1 MSIQTIKATKLPIV
15 ENKALKG
22 GLTNSVQRY
31 SIYYLFPLVE
41 NNIVKYS
48 QKISVEH
55 YIEKPDTKTKPLS
68 LRFHNDVFLK
78 EFIFELAQAYAVFQ
92 RMQHPSLTLLSQEGS
107 VFHNN
112 QMMELMKGVND
123 SYKEGL
129 LKKI

>member
-1 MSIQTIKATKLPIV
+1 MPTQTIKAIKLPII

-22 GLTNSVQRY
+22 GLTNSMQRY
-31 SIYYLFPLVE
+31 SIYYLFPMVE
-41 NNIVKYS
+41 NNILKYS

-78 EFIFELAQAYAVFQ
+78 EFIFELAQAYAIFE
-92 RMQHPSLTLLSQEGS
+92 RMQHPSLTTLSQKGS

-112 QMMELMKGVND
+112 KIMELMKGVND
-123 SYKEGL
+123 NYKEGL